1 MAHYYCGFKV
11 TERTELSEEAVKA
24 QLLQLLKKK
33 ELIGWLFDDDLSAY
47 SDVEEDSIR
56 EEMQEISLEMP
67 DILIWVDIYV
77 DTVRIEREYYLAG
90 NYQTVDAIISF
101 PDPDDDPNSWY
112 I

>member
-67 DILIWVDIYV
+67 DVLIWVDIYV